1 VATTVPNFVR
11 GTVIPL
17 TALFVLM
24 KSYVGTIYGALS
36 VGLFAYA
43 LAIIALF
50 YLEETFKK
58 DINYIEGA

>member
-17 TALFVLM
+17 TALFVLL
-24 KSYVGTIYGALS
+24 KNYFGTIHSALI
-36 VGLFAYA
+36 VGLITYVLGIVA
-43 LAIIALF
+43 LM

-58 DINYIEGA
+58 DLNYLEEA